1 MFNFWQFIDFLFI
14 VWYNYIMVKS
24 SYVRTTTKTRRKI
37 QSAFAELLSER
48 GTAKNISVTDLAE
61 RAEITRGTFYNYYNN
76 INEVNIE
83 LQGEI
88 EKHLFEAEEELNSV
102 ESIEKYIDNIFA
114 FLKQQEDIYREL
126 LASSASAGFL
136 DQIQNEMSKSVL
148 TVMHKLGITST
159 EAETDAIFLTNGAI
173 AVTRKYFKG
182 ETTMTLD
189 DIHDYLRT
197 KLYWM
202 LENYSQ

>member
-1 MFNFWQFIDFLFI
+1 
-14 VWYNYIMVKS
+14 MVKS
-24 SYVRTTTKTRRKI
+24 TYSRATARNRRRI

-48 GTAKNISVTDLAE
+48 GSANNISVTELAE

-76 INEVNIE
+76 INEVNAE
-83 LQGEI
+83 LQSEI
-88 EKHLFEAEEELNSV
+88 EKRLFEAEEELDSV
-102 ESIEKYIDNIFA
+102 ESIEKYIDDIFV

-126 LASSASAGFL
+126 LASNASAGFL
-136 DQIQNEMSKSVL
+136 DQIQSEMSKSVL
-148 TVMHKLGITST
+148 AVMHKLGITST

-182 ETTMTLD
+182 ETAMTLD
-189 DIHDYLRT
+189 DIHDYLKT

-202 LENYSQ
+202 LENYSR

>member
-1 MFNFWQFIDFLFI
+1 
-14 VWYNYIMVKS
+14 MVKS

-159 EAETDAIFLTNGAI
+159 EAETDAVFLTNGAI